1 MNLTSKELTAISE
14 QLSGEQVLVQK
25 YARMANEAQNDTI
38 RSKFMEIS
46 AKHQAH
52 YDALFNYLR

>member
-1 MNLTSKELTAISE
+1 MNLTSKELTALSE

-25 YARMANEAQNDTI
+25 YTRMANEAPNDMLRT
-38 RSKFMEIS
+38 KFMEIS